1 MPSAVPGCRVGLT
14 GAAAMPPRF
23 LAAACRPMALIGMME
38 VPRTAPAS
46 TNSAAT
52 TGYGVVAV
60 SMDMPSGLSPIIV

>member
-1 MPSAVPGCRVGLT
+1 
-14 GAAAMPPRF
+14 MPPRF

-46 TNSAAT
+46 TSSAAT

-60 SMDMPSGLSPIIV
+60 SIDMPSGLSPIIV